1 MMGMQDKTEYY
12 PSVEQTS
19 VSDRKQVDKH
29 SVIMSLGYHIQHG
42 NQLNISVVENG
53 NYLRVV
59 APGSGLMSNIT
70 EIYEGLK
77 KCNGVNA
84 ADADLYCFQ
93 MEQQM
98 KKKRKTIKADV
109 PYEISYI
116 RLTQTV
122 DPSKSPWFKTIKK
135 KGESSILYVILT
147 LPCNTTYAEE
157 EDGSIVAL

>member
-1 MMGMQDKTEYY
+1 M
-12 PSVEQTS
+12 
-19 VSDRKQVDKH
+19 
-29 SVIMSLGYHIQHG
+29 
-42 NQLNISVVENG
+42 
-53 NYLRVV
+53 V
-59 APGSGLMSNIT
+59 APRSGLMRNIR
-70 EIYEGLK
+70 EIHEGLK

-84 ADADLYCFQ
+84 ADADMCCSE

-157 EDGSIVAL
+157 EDDSLSHALVARRIVINHIRLEKLLS